1 MCTLT
6 FIGTKNGYCLTS
18 NRDEK
23 VARGKAIPPKK
34 YEINGKTITFPK
46 DTAAGGTWVAH
57 DEKAVLVLLN
67 GANEKH
73 IPTGNYRK
81 SRGLIVLDLIAS
93 ENPIEAWKNIDL
105 VNIEPFTIVYFDGE
119 HLVQWQWNSIEKITK
134 QFKIEEPHIWSS
146 ATLYEP
152 EIRAERASWFSQ
164 FYQEK
169 KHISSEELLHFH
181 QFEQATNSDYG
192 LQINRNNILKT
203 VSITQC
209 IWQPN
214 AIKMQYLDLLES

>member
-23 VARGKAIPPKK
+23 VSRGKAIPPKK
-34 YEINGKTITFPK
+34 YEIKGKTITFPK
-46 DTAAGGTWVAH
+46 DTTAGGTWVAH
-57 DEKAVLVLLN
+57 DEKSIFVLLN

-73 IPTGNYRK
+73 KPTGNYKK
-81 SRGLIVLDLIAS
+81 SRGLIVLDLIGS
-93 ENPIEAWKNIDL
+93 ENPIEEWKNIDL
-105 VNIEPFTIVYFDGE
+105 ENIEPFTIVYFDGE
-119 HLVQWQWNSIEKITK
+119 HLVQWQWNSVEKTTK
-134 QFKIEEPHIWSS
+134 HFNKEEPHIWSS

-152 EIRAERASWFSQ
+152 EIRVERASWFAQ
-164 FYQEK
+164 FHQEK
-169 KHISSEELLHFH
+169 ESISSEELLHFH

-192 LQINRNNILKT
+192 LKINRNNILKT

>member
-6 FIGTKNGYCLTS
+6 FIGTKNGFCLTS

-23 VARGKAIPPKK
+23 VSRGQAIPPKK
-34 YEINGKTITFPK
+34 YVINGKTITFPK
-46 DTAAGGTWVAH
+46 DSVAGGTWVAH
-57 DEKAVLVLLN
+57 DEQAILVLLN

-73 IPTGNYRK
+73 KPTGNYRK
-81 SRGLIVLDLIAS
+81 SRGLIVLDLMGS
-93 ENPIEAWKNIDL
+93 KNPIEAWQNIDL
-105 VNIEPFTIVYFDGE
+105 ENIEPFTIVYFDGE
-119 HLVQWQWNSIEKITK
+119 HLFQWQWNSIEKTTK
-134 QFKIEEPHIWSS
+134 KLNKEEPHIWSS

-164 FYQEK
+164 FLQEK
-169 KHISSEELLHFH
+169 KEVSPEELLHFH

-192 LQINRNNILKT
+192 LQINRNNLLKT

-209 IWQPN
+209 IWQPQK
-214 AIKMQYLDLLES
+214 IEMYYLDLLES

>member
-23 VARGKAIPPKK
+23 VSRGKAITPKK
-34 YEINGKTITFPK
+34 HEIKGKTITFPK
-46 DTAAGGTWVAH
+46 DTTAGGTWVAH
-57 DEKAVLVLLN
+57 DEKSILVLLN

-73 IPTGNYRK
+73 KPTGNYRK
-81 SRGLIVLDLIAS
+81 SRGLIVLDLIGS
-93 ENPIEAWKNIDL
+93 ENPIEEWKNIDL
-105 VNIEPFTIVYFDGE
+105 ENIEPFTIVYFDGE
-119 HLVQWQWNSIEKITK
+119 NLVQWQWNSVEKTTK
-134 QFKIEEPHIWSS
+134 QFNKEEPHIWSS

-152 EIRAERASWFSQ
+152 EIRVERASWFAQ
-164 FYQEK
+164 FHQEK
-169 KHISSEELLHFH
+169 ESISSEELLHFH

-192 LQINRNNILKT
+192 LKINRNNILKT

>member
-6 FIGTKNGYCLTS
+6 FIGTKNGFCLTS

-23 VARGKAIPPKK
+23 IARGKAIPPKK
-34 YEINGKTITFPK
+34 HKVNGKIIIFPK

-57 DEKAVLVLLN
+57 DKNTILILLN

-73 IPTGNYRK
+73 ISTGNYRK
-81 SRGLIVLDLIAS
+81 SRGLILLDLIGS
-93 ENPIEAWKNIDL
+93 DNPIEEWKNIDL
-105 VNIEPFTIVYFDGE
+105 KNIEPFTIVYFDGE
-119 HLVQWQWNSIEKITK
+119 NLVQWQWNSIEKNIK
-134 QFKIEEPHIWSS
+134 QFNKEEPHIWSS

-152 EIRAERASWFSQ
+152 EIRAKRASWFAQ
-164 FYQEK
+164 FLQEK
-169 KHISSEELLHFH
+169 EDISADELLHFH

-209 IWQPN
+209 IWQPQR
-214 AIKMQYLDLLES
+214 IEMHYLDLLES

>member
-23 VARGKAIPPKK
+23 VSRGKAIPPKK

-57 DEKAVLVLLN
+57 DEQAILILLN
-67 GANEKH
+67 GANKKH
-73 IPTGNYRK
+73 ISTGNYRK
-81 SRGLIVLDLIAS
+81 SRGLILLDLIGS
-93 ENPIEAWKNIDL
+93 DNPIEEWKNIDL
-105 VNIEPFTIVYFDGE
+105 ENIEPFTIVYFDGE
-119 HLVQWQWNSIEKITK
+119 NLVQWQWNSIEKTTK
-134 QFKIEEPHIWSS
+134 EFNKEEPHIWSS
-146 ATLYEP
+146 VTLYEP
-152 EIRAERASWFSQ
+152 EIRVERASWFAQ
-164 FYQEK
+164 FIQNDSEITAEK
-169 KHISSEELLHFH
+169 LFHFH

-214 AIKMQYLDLLES
+214 AIEMHYLDLLES

>member
-23 VARGKAIPPKK
+23 VSRGKAIPPKK

-57 DEKAVLVLLN
+57 DKNTILILLN

-73 IPTGNYRK
+73 ISTGNYRR
-81 SRGLIVLDLIAS
+81 SRGLILLDLIGS
-93 ENPIEAWKNIDL
+93 DNPIEEWKNIDL
-105 VNIEPFTIVYFDGE
+105 KNIEPFTIVYFDGKN
-119 HLVQWQWNSIEKITK
+119 LIQWQWNSIEKTTK
-134 QFKIEEPHIWSS
+134 KFNKEEPHIWSS

-152 EIRAERASWFSQ
+152 EIRAKRASWFAQ
-164 FYQEK
+164 FLQEK
-169 KHISSEELLHFH
+169 EDISADELLHFH
-181 QFEQATNSDYG
+181 QFEQASNSDYG

-209 IWQPN
+209 IWQPQR
-214 AIKMQYLDLLES
+214 IEMHYLDLL

>member
-23 VARGKAIPPKK
+23 VSRGKAIPPKK

-57 DEKAVLVLLN
+57 DKNTILILLN

-73 IPTGNYRK
+73 ISTGNYRR
-81 SRGLIVLDLIAS
+81 SRGLILLDLIGS
-93 ENPIEAWKNIDL
+93 DNPIEEWKNIDL
-105 VNIEPFTIVYFDGE
+105 KNIEPFTIVYFDGE
-119 HLVQWQWNSIEKITK
+119 NLVQWQWNSIEKTTK
-134 QFKIEEPHIWSS
+134 EFNKEEPHIWSS

-152 EIRAERASWFSQ
+152 EIRAKRVSWFAQ
-164 FYQEK
+164 FLQEK
-169 KHISSEELLHFH
+169 EDISADELLQFH

-209 IWQPN
+209 IWQPQR
-214 AIKMQYLDLLES
+214 IEMHYLDLLES

>member
-6 FIGTKNGYCLTS
+6 FIGTKNGYYLTS

-23 VARGKAIPPKK
+23 VGRGKAIPPKK
-34 YEINGKTITFPK
+34 YEIKGKIITFPK
-46 DTAAGGTWVAH
+46 DPAAGGTWIAH
-57 DEKAVLVLLN
+57 DKKAILVLLN

-81 SRGLIVLDLIAS
+81 SRGLILLDLIVS
-93 ENPIEAWKNIDL
+93 DNPIQEWEKIDL
-105 VNIEPFTIVYFDGE
+105 ANIEPFTIVYFDGE
-119 HLVQWQWNSIEKITK
+119 NLMQWQWNSLEKNTK
-134 QFKIEEPHIWSS
+134 QFNCDESHFWSS
-146 ATLYEP
+146 ATLYAP
-152 EIRAERASWFSQ
+152 EIQSERANWFTQ
-164 FYQEK
+164 FLQEK
-169 KHISSEELLHFH
+169 KEVSQEELLHFH

-209 IWQPN
+209 IWQTN
-214 AIKMQYLDLLES
+214 AIKMHYLDLLES

>member
-23 VARGKAIPPKK
+23 VSRGKAIPPKK

-57 DEKAVLVLLN
+57 DKNTILILLN

-73 IPTGNYRK
+73 ISTGNYRR
-81 SRGLIVLDLIAS
+81 SRGLILLDLIGS
-93 ENPIEAWKNIDL
+93 DNPIEEWKNIDL
-105 VNIEPFTIVYFDGE
+105 KNIEPFTIVYFDGE
-119 HLVQWQWNSIEKITK
+119 NLVQWQWNSIEKTTK
-134 QFKIEEPHIWSS
+134 EFNKEEPHIWSS

-152 EIRAERASWFSQ
+152 EIRTERASWFIQ
-164 FYQEK
+164 FLQEK
-169 KHISSEELLHFH
+169 EDISADELLHFH

-209 IWQPN
+209 IWQPQR
-214 AIKMQYLDLLES
+214 IEMHYLDLLES

>member
-46 DTAAGGTWVAH
+46 DVAAGGTWVAH
-57 DEKAVLVLLN
+57 DENAILVLLN
-67 GANEKH
+67 GANKKH

-81 SRGLIVLDLIAS
+81 SRGLLLLDLIVS
-93 ENPIEAWKNIDL
+93 DNPINEWEKINL
-105 VNIEPFTIVYFDGE
+105 VNIEPFTIVYFDGKS
-119 HLVQWQWNSIEKITK
+119 LLQWQWNSLEKTTK
-134 QFKIEEPHIWSS
+134 QLNCKESHFWSS

-152 EIRAERASWFSQ
+152 EIQAERANWFTQFLQQKKEVSQ
-164 FYQEK
+164 ED
-169 KHISSEELLHFH
+169 LLHFH
-181 QFEQATNSDYG
+181 QFEKATNSAYG
-192 LQINRNNILKT
+192 LQINRNNTLKT

-209 IWQPN
+209 IWHPN
-214 AIKMQYLDLLES
+214 AIKMQYLDLLQS

>member
-23 VARGKAIPPKK
+23 VSRGKAIPPKK

-57 DEKAVLVLLN
+57 DEQAILVLLN

-73 IPTGNYRK
+73 ISTGNYIR
-81 SRGLIVLDLIAS
+81 SRGLILLDLIGS
-93 ENPIEAWKNIDL
+93 DNPIEEWKNIDL
-105 VNIEPFTIVYFDGE
+105 ENIEPFTIVYFDGKN
-119 HLVQWQWNSIEKITK
+119 LIQWQWNSIEKTTK
-134 QFKIEEPHIWSS
+134 KFNKEEPHIWSS

-152 EIRAERASWFSQ
+152 EIRAKRASWFAQ
-164 FYQEK
+164 FLQEK
-169 KHISSEELLHFH
+169 EDISADELLHFH

-209 IWQPN
+209 IWQPQR
-214 AIKMQYLDLLES
+214 IEMHYLDLL

>member
-23 VARGKAIPPKK
+23 VSRSKATPPKK

-46 DTAAGGTWVAH
+46 DTAAGGTWVSH
-57 DEKAVLVLLN
+57 DEQAILILLN

-73 IPTGNYRK
+73 ISTGNYRR
-81 SRGLIVLDLIAS
+81 SRGLILLDLIGS
-93 ENPIEAWKNIDL
+93 DNPIEEWKNIDL
-105 VNIEPFTIVYFDGE
+105 KNIEPFTIVYFDGE
-119 HLVQWQWNSIEKITK
+119 NLVQWQWNSIEKTTK
-134 QFKIEEPHIWSS
+134 EFNKEEPHIWSS

-152 EIRAERASWFSQ
+152 EIRAERANWFSQ
-164 FYQEK
+164 FIQEK
-169 KHISSEELLHFH
+169 EDISADELLHFH

-209 IWQPN
+209 IWQPQR
-214 AIKMQYLDLLES
+214 IEMHYLDLLES

>member
-23 VARGKAIPPKK
+23 VSRGKAIPPKK

-46 DTAAGGTWVAH
+46 DIAAGGTWVAH
-57 DEKAVLVLLN
+57 DEKTILVLLN

-81 SRGLIVLDLIAS
+81 SRGLIVLDLIGS
-93 ENPIEAWKNIDL
+93 ENPIEEWENIDL
-105 VNIEPFTIVYFDGE
+105 ENIEPFTIVYFDGKN
-119 HLVQWQWNSIEKITK
+119 LVQWQWNIIEKTTK
-134 QFKIEEPHIWSS
+134 QFNKEETHIWSS
-146 ATLYEP
+146 ATLYKP
-152 EIRAERASWFSQ
+152 EIRIERESWFAQ
-164 FYQEK
+164 FLQEK
-169 KHISSEELLHFH
+169 KNISPKELLHFH
-181 QFEQATNSDYG
+181 QFEQATNSNYG
-192 LQINRNNILKT
+192 LQINRNNVLKT

-209 IWQPN
+209 IWQPKK
-214 AIKMQYLDLLES
+214 IEMHYLDLLES

>member
-23 VARGKAIPPKK
+23 VSRSKATPPKK

-46 DTAAGGTWVAH
+46 DTAAGGTWVSH
-57 DEKAVLVLLN
+57 DEQAILILLN

-73 IPTGNYRK
+73 ISTGNYRK
-81 SRGLIVLDLIAS
+81 SRGLILLDLIGS
-93 ENPIEAWKNIDL
+93 DNPIEEWKNIDL
-105 VNIEPFTIVYFDGE
+105 ENIEPFTIVYFDGE
-119 HLVQWQWNSIEKITK
+119 NLVQWQWNSIEKTTK
-134 QFKIEEPHIWSS
+134 EFNKEEPHIWSS

-152 EIRAERASWFSQ
+152 EIRVERANWFSQ
-164 FYQEK
+164 FIKEK
-169 KHISSEELLHFH
+169 KDISADELLHFH

-214 AIKMQYLDLLES
+214 AIEMHYLDLLES